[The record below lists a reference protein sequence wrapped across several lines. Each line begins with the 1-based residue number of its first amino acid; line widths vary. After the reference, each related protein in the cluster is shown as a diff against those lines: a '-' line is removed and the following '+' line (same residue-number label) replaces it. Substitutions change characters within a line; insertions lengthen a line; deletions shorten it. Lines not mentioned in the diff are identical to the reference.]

1 MNNRRVSPDKK
12 ERKCDPHEKR
22 RSGDQSIR
30 GERGFSSGG
39 RRKEE
44 ETCFIGGRN
53 SVLES
58 LRAGQVKKVFIKP
71 GKKDSRLLALAE
83 EAERFGISV
92 IEAEERE
99 LDRLTEGVRHQGVA
113 ASLKPYVYADL
124 EEVLSS
130 CGRKDPLLI
139 LLDGVEDVRNIG
151 AIVRI
156 AKIKDIKTMI
166 YAFAE
171 VRRLMPNTRL
181 HIMGDVDDEEYYEEC
196 RTLIGQLDVK
206 GIIFTGV
213 VNVSE
218 YIKKIDFVILTSI
231 SEGQP
236 LSVLEAFAAGR
247 ACVTTDVGCCRGLL
261 EGSDGFGNAGICVP
275 PMNKEQLAQ
284 AMLELCSEPEKRRRM
299 GEAGKRRVNMFY
311 THEVSM
317 ENYRDIY
324 RKLLGG

>member
-113 ASLKPYVYADL
+113 ASLKPYAYADL

-151 AIVRI
+151 AIVR
-156 AKIKDIKTMI
+156 T
-166 YAFAE
+166 AE
-171 VRRLMPNTRL
+171 CA
-181 HIMGDVDDEEYYEEC
+181 GAADC
-196 RTLIGQLDVK
+196 LIH
-206 GIIFTGV
+206 
-213 VNVSE
+213 
-218 YIKKIDFVILTSI
+218 
-231 SEGQP
+231 
-236 LSVLEAFAAGR
+236 
-247 ACVTTDVGCCRGLL
+247 
-261 EGSDGFGNAGICVP
+261 
-275 PMNKEQLAQ
+275 
-284 AMLELCSEPEKRRRM
+284 EKRCGNRYIQR
-299 GEAGKRRVNMFY
+299 
-311 THEVSM
+311 
-317 ENYRDIY
+317 
-324 RKLLGG
+324 

>member
-151 AIVRI
+151 AIVRT
-156 AKIKDIKTMI
+156 AECAGAAAVLLPKHRSSAAAMKTAAG
-166 YAFAE
+166 AFAYLPVCQIGNIRQTLE
-171 VRRLMPNTRL
+171 KLKERGFWAVGADMDGGDLYQADLKGPL
-181 HIMGDVDDEEYYEEC
+181 VIVMGAE
-196 RTLIGQLDVK
+196 GK
-206 GIIFTGV
+206 GISSLTKRMCDFCVRIPMRGKV
-213 VNVSE
+213 SSLNVSVAAALLM
-218 YIKKIDFVILTSI
+218 Y
-231 SEGQP
+231 
-236 LSVLEAFAAGR
+236 EAVR
-247 ACVTTDVGCCRGLL
+247 QR
-261 EGSDGFGNAGICVP
+261 N
-275 PMNKEQLAQ
+275 
-284 AMLELCSEPEKRRRM
+284 
-299 GEAGKRRVNMFY
+299 
-311 THEVSM
+311 
-317 ENYRDIY
+317 
-324 RKLLGG
+324 

>member
-1 MNNRRVSPDKK
+1 MNNRRVFPDTK

-22 RSGDQSIR
+22 RGGDKSIR

-44 ETCFIGGRN
+44 EICFIGGRN

-113 ASLKPYVYADL
+113 ASLKPYAYADL

-151 AIVRI
+151 AIVR
-156 AKIKDIKTMI
+156 T
-166 YAFAE
+166 
-171 VRRLMPNTRL
+171 
-181 HIMGDVDDEEYYEEC
+181 
-196 RTLIGQLDVK
+196 
-206 GIIFTGV
+206 
-213 VNVSE
+213 
-218 YIKKIDFVILTSI
+218 
-231 SEGQP
+231 
-236 LSVLEAFAAGR
+236 AG
-247 ACVTTDVGCCRGLL
+247 
-261 EGSDGFGNAGICVP
+261 P
-275 PMNKEQLAQ
+275 P
-284 AMLELCSEPEKRRRM
+284 
-299 GEAGKRRVNMFY
+299 
-311 THEVSM
+311 
-317 ENYRDIY
+317 
-324 RKLLGG
+324 

>member
-1 MNNRRVSPDKK
+1 MNNRRASPDQK

-22 RSGDQSIR
+22 RSGDQSMR
-30 GERGFSSGG
+30 RERGFSSGS

-58 LRAGQVKKVFIKP
+58 LRAGQVKKVFIKS

-113 ASLKPYVYADL
+113 ASLKPYAYADL

-151 AIVRI
+151 AIVRT
-156 AKIKDIKTMI
+156 AECAGAAAVLLPKHRSSPVTAAAMKTAAG
-166 YAFAE
+166 AFAYLPVCQIGNIRQTLE
-171 VRRLMPNTRL
+171 KLKERGFWAVGADMDGGDLYQADLKGPL
-181 HIMGDVDDEEYYEEC
+181 VIVMGAE
-196 RTLIGQLDVK
+196 GK
-206 GIIFTGV
+206 GISPLTKRMCDFCVRIPMKGKV
-213 VNVSE
+213 SSLNVSVAAALLM
-218 YIKKIDFVILTSI
+218 Y
-231 SEGQP
+231 
-236 LSVLEAFAAGR
+236 EAVR
-247 ACVTTDVGCCRGLL
+247 QR
-261 EGSDGFGNAGICVP
+261 N
-275 PMNKEQLAQ
+275 
-284 AMLELCSEPEKRRRM
+284 
-299 GEAGKRRVNMFY
+299 
-311 THEVSM
+311 
-317 ENYRDIY
+317 
-324 RKLLGG
+324 